1 MARYIILY
9 KIAHQMWQ
17 NHSFFQR
24 AKTAE
29 NALRLG
35 VGGKDREGEGVG
47 KIWGRQYKRGVFI
60 K

>member
-9 KIAHQMWQ
+9 KIAHQMWH
-17 NHSFFQR
+17 NHLFFQR

-35 VGGKDREGEGVG
+35 VGGKDGEGEGVG
-47 KIWGRQYKRGVFI
+47 KV
-60 K
+60 

>member
-1 MARYIILY
+1 
-9 KIAHQMWQ
+9 MWH
-17 NHSFFQR
+17 NHLFFQR

-47 KIWGRQYKRGVFI
+47 KIWKKGGVGNIRGGYS
-60 K
+60 